1 MIASECAHL
10 FDLLSAAYPRQELKP
25 KSGMVYAQ
33 FFADLTLEEGT
44 TAVSRHIATS
54 PFFPAISEIRE
65 LVIHARV
72 GFPSAEV
79 AWAELIEYF
88 GDDTKSQAS
97 MVPKP
102 TNRLTWESARAVSL
116 DYARFKQISQAELN
130 RVRVGFLA
138 TYEKRL
144 KSMLEAENA
153 KGLNLPS
160 GIKAVPKELASAGV
174 ERGGE

>member
-10 FDLLSAAYPRQELKP
+10 FELLCAAYPRQELKP

-33 FFADLTLEEGT
+33 FFADLSQEEAT
-44 TAVSRHIATS
+44 AAVSRHIATS
-54 PFFPAISEIRE
+54 TFFPAIAEIRA
-65 LVIHARV
+65 LVIRTRI
-72 GFPSAEV
+72 GLPSAEEV
-79 AWAELIEYF
+79 WGELVEFF
-88 GDDTKSQAS
+88 GDATGKVA
-97 MVPKP
+97 KP
-102 TNRLTWESARAVSL
+102 ANALTWESARAVSL

-144 KSMLEAENA
+144 ASMLDVENA
-153 KGLNLPS
+153 KGLNLPA
-160 GIKAVPKELASAGV
+160 GAKPVPKELASAGV